1 MQIIKVSFINECY
14 NYLHVVIF
22 FFSAVKQKSIST
34 SIVVFVVSVVIAVLF
49 GSYLLYVDDIR
60 KLCSGIAYRLNF
72 YESNLPRVNF
82 VGREKELEDILTS
95 LDFNNVTRLVTIV
108 GSPGFG
114 KSALAVQAGH
124 QLLHNGIDVVYVDM
138 QEAPSVLALTEKD
151 LDSAQNV
158 TIEKNFMLK
167 WANALRYEFVLI
179 LDNCDDVLD
188 GYQEK
193 FQDIVQKLLASSQK
207 LKMVTTSRIKKL
219 YLEHSHHIKLP
230 PLPTDDACHLL
241 ESFVSTL
248 NQSEKEKLVSLTGS
262 VPLALKVVASI
273 LTGPDSPGPQVIIKR
288 LSDELIK
295 TLSPEELSTKNRVNA
310 SIYLSYKHLTSMT
323 QKVGRCLSE
332 FPVSFNGTAACK
344 IFHSVARDVENCSDI
359 LNTLRQRSLLEQN
372 QRTQRYQFH
381 PLIRE
386 FFMEM
391 QKSLGIY
398 KEENTLFSV
407 AFIDYYTDLLNKI
420 DETSGEDAF
429 NYFDTES
436 RNILHMLQIVSKP
449 SNALKEHT
457 SSIFF
462 AVKAI
467 CNYRVFKLLQGR
479 FSLDELYNS
488 FERIDVFL
496 QEFGAIYMNDDF
508 PFPDVCK
515 MRAHFFNT
523 YVLHMEHT
531 SVLIY
536 KKFEQEKIHDL
547 ILKQKER
554 VEMMYTCV
562 SGAGIVPF
570 YLKFYR
576 RCVFL
581 IKDSKSELYKECHE
595 KLLKAIGKLKDC
607 SSDCKYDSIGLAY
620 NAIGNANEAKL
631 FLQLAI
637 DHQTELHIVRRIIV
651 FIILSDLYSI
661 DGDTEESDRLAM
673 EAILLFPNLT
683 EFMSVTD
690 LQQYHLD
697 MHAIASFYQTHEKYH
712 EATTIH
718 TKQIQSYKNLPKNMN
733 KDNFITAWKIAY
745 SLYKEGNYSA
755 AREIASIALNGYKDF
770 SERDVVDRDVQRI
783 YIQLQ
788 KLSGIVEFYIGNFSN
803 GNAHLQSVISY
814 IEDNNITHF
823 YASELREACIRLVIK
838 RQFHSCLGDI
848 LADAAMTAFYLMFS
862 PQAGVS
868 YLEELLPVKVENSD
882 ETSFQDLVLSTDL
895 SLSESHV
902 TVLNQFVL
910 YHRPYNYFNEFK
922 LKYRMLGDVLLS
934 FFSSRNVFCCISF
947 SLRLLIFFLCY
958 YSFRRFAFIFRWIM
972 YFTVLTIVVYM
983 VCFIVALN
991 YDFIK

>member
-1 MQIIKVSFINECY
+1 M
-14 NYLHVVIF
+14 
-22 FFSAVKQKSIST
+22 KQKSIST

-49 GSYLLYVDDIR
+49 GSCLWDDIR
-60 KLCSGIAYRLNF
+60 KLCSGIVYRLDF
-72 YESNLPRVNF
+72 YDSNLPRVSHVTF
-82 VGREKELEDILTS
+82 VGREKELDDILSS

-114 KSALAVQAGH
+114 KSALALQAGH
-124 QLLHNGIDVVYVDM
+124 QLLRNGFSVFYVDM

-151 LDSAQNV
+151 LDSAPV
-158 TIEKNFMLK
+158 EKKIMLK
-167 WANALRYEFVLI
+167 WANALRYESVLI

-248 NQSEKEKLVSLTGS
+248 NQSEKEKLVHLAGS

-420 DETSGEDAF
+420 AETSGVDAL
-429 NYFDTES
+429 NHFDTES
-436 RNILHMLQIVSKP
+436 LNILHMLQIVSKP

-457 SSIFF
+457 SSESIFF

-488 FERIDVFL
+488 FERIDAFL
-496 QEFGAIYMNDDF
+496 QEFEASYFHIQEFEVYFHIKKFGAYTPSHNM
-508 PFPDVCK
+508 CQ
-515 MRAHFFNT
+515 MRNHFFNT
-523 YVLHMEHT
+523 YMLYMEHI
-531 SVLIY
+531 SVLIF
-536 KKFEQEKIHDL
+536 KKFEEEKIYDV
-547 ILKQKER
+547 ILKQKEW
-554 VEMMYTCV
+554 VERMYTCV
-562 SGAGIVPF
+562 PGTEFSIF

-576 RCVFL
+576 RCVSL
-581 IKDSKSELYKECHE
+581 IKDPEIELYKECHE
-595 KLLKAIGKLKDC
+595 NLLKATGDLKNCSSSCEYNSIGFAYHTIGKA
-607 SSDCKYDSIGLAY
+607 S
-620 NAIGNANEAKL
+620 EAKM

-637 DHQTELHIVRRIIV
+637 DHQPGLHIITRVIILV
-651 FIILSDLYSI
+651 TLSDLYSI
-661 DGDTEESDRLAM
+661 DGNTEESNRLAM

-690 LQQYHLD
+690 LQQHPLD
-697 MHAIASFYQTHEKYH
+697 MHAIALFYQTHEKYD
-712 EATTIH
+712 EATTIL
-718 TKQIQSYKNLPKNMN
+718 TKLIQSYKNFPKNMD
-733 KDNFITAWKIAY
+733 KDKFITAWKIVH
-745 SLYKEGNYSA
+745 SWKKMENYSA

-788 KLSGIVEFYIGNFSN
+788 MLSGIINGSN
-803 GNAHLQSVISY
+803 GSAHLQSVISY
-814 IEDNNITHF
+814 IKENNITHL
-823 YASELREACIRLVIK
+823 YASELVEACIRLAFK
-838 RQFHSCLGDI
+838 GQYHSCLGDI
-848 LADAAMTAFYLMFS
+848 LVDTAMFVFFLMFHS
-862 PQAGVS
+862 GFSHFEARI
-868 YLEELLPVKVENSD
+868 LLPVTVENSD

-895 SLSESHV
+895 ILPDSHAI
-902 TVLNQFVL
+902 TVLNQFGL
-910 YHRPYNYFNEFK
+910 YHSPYNYFHEYSTLFVNFCYNILLFVFSSDFFKLVTILIKVCLWFSCIHCCRCNSAFRCIALFMLVLCFIIALKNEF
-922 LKYRMLGDVLLS
+922 
-934 FFSSRNVFCCISF
+934 
-947 SLRLLIFFLCY
+947 
-958 YSFRRFAFIFRWIM
+958 
-972 YFTVLTIVVYM
+972 
-983 VCFIVALN
+983 
-991 YDFIK
+991 